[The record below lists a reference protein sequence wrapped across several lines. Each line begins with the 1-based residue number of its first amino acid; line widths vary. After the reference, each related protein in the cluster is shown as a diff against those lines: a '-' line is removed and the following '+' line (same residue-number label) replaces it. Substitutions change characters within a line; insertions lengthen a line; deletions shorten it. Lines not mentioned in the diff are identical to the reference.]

1 MSCPNTLPASWYSSK
16 AIAGLERRAIFDKTW
31 IYLGV
36 ITRWSADGED
46 CFYDMGQFKF
56 TVRRESQDWNSI
68 QVFTSDG
75 TQIRQHI
82 TRTGLLFITFS
93 SSTSEFDEYFPGLED
108 LIATVDFTTFPFRR
122 SLKYTGKYNWKTLID
137 GFQECLHCS
146 FAHPSF
152 SKIYAPTTY
161 KVLNEKYFSRHLAK
175 TDKHDSPSDGL
186 FLYFF
191 PNSTLNLYGGGIS
204 SFRTWPTDDPSQ
216 TIMQFD
222 YYHKSPVETQDF
234 ENYYKFART
243 VATEDND
250 LCEMAQMNLKAGIY
264 TEGILNPNKEN
275 GVIHSRRRQPRSG
288 QPHIELRASHLD
300 EAELPNRRD
309 SDDNGVPSDLLIQF
323 EFPPQ
328 DPVIPQS
335 HTAQT
340 PVEQGSRCEFVDYGT
355 NFDDLSLEMAFDITE
370 DLDNLYEILA
380 GPDSFDA
387 QPIHRDI
394 SQQDYPTMPG
404 GILTGPLDTEQSQL
418 PFVNLV
424 NDDISLSPFL
434 RTNPSHIVEGTTESL
449 NFCRDVEFG
458 ETGSEDDG
466 HSSSS
471 PRSHLRSPVYRVPQ
485 LHSDSPEN
493 ISVLFDRRICEVLC
507 IKDSS
512 TGNPWRKIVWPMAK
526 EHTALYH
533 AIAAMTCFQ
542 GFNNL
547 PQHRAIGLRHLNY
560 AVEQLTVME
569 SSDCKP
575 EATIST
581 ALAVSLAQAWCHP
594 RSSTTTSY
602 IRKGA
607 ELLRKA
613 LIEHQSS
620 QRPRSELVGLG
631 FLSNTWIY
639 MDTIT
644 RVTCHDGNIMDLPL
658 MSDCSLFSSTSLGS
672 TVDPL
677 MGCAGPLFPLLGG
690 VADLVN
696 RVQRKQENL
705 NSPAI
710 VSAAVRLKTSIER
723 WEPCT
728 ELDEEPQE
736 TQLCSS
742 AIDLIQTANAYKWA
756 TLLLLHQAVPE
767 LPTQVSLQDMARK
780 VLTLIATVP
789 EDAHAAIFPVMPL
802 MIAGCE
808 ATEIEDRNWVSDR
821 WGVLS
826 SRLTSGLVNR
836 CLEITAEAWKRHDK
850 SSKATRGDMV
860 SSSPSCSTTKRE
872 IYWMKVMKDW
882 GWQGKL
888 IRGRDKEKEA
898 Y

>member
-1 MSCPNTLPASWYSSK
+1 MSCPNTLPASWYTSK

-36 ITRWSADGED
+36 VTRWSADGED
-46 CFYDMGQFKF
+46 CFYDMRQFKF
-56 TVRRESQDWNSI
+56 TVRRESEDWKSI
-68 QVFTSDG
+68 QVLTSDG
-75 TQIRQHI
+75 TQMRHHI

-93 SSTSEFDEYFPGLED
+93 NSTPEFNEYFPGLEE
-108 LIATVDFTTFPFRR
+108 LISTVDFTAFPLRR

-152 SKIYAPTTY
+152 SKVYAPTTY
-161 KVLNEKYFSRHLAK
+161 KVLNEQHFSRHLAEADCK
-175 TDKHDSPSDGL
+175 RDSPSDGL

-222 YYHKSPVETQDF
+222 YYHKSPVETEEF
-234 ENYYKFART
+234 KNYYNFART

-250 LCEMAQMNLKAGIY
+250 LCEMAQMNLNVGIY

-275 GVIHSRRRQPRSG
+275 GVIHSRRGQPRSDK
-288 QPHIELRASHLD
+288 PHIELRAFDLD
-300 EAELPNRRD
+300 EAELPIRRASND
-309 SDDNGVPSDLLIQF
+309 HGVPSSLPSQS

-340 PVEQGSRCEFVDYGT
+340 PVDQGCRYEFFDYGT
-355 NFDDLSLEMAFDITE
+355 SFDDLSFEMSFDVTE
-370 DLDNLYEILA
+370 DLDDLYEILA

-387 QPIHRDI
+387 QPVHHDT
-394 SQQDYPTMPG
+394 SQPACPIMPG
-404 GILTGPLDTEQSQL
+404 GIITGPLNTKQSQ
-418 PFVNLV
+418 PTYVNLV
-424 NDDISLSPFL
+424 NDDTSLPPLL
-434 RTNPSHIVEGTTESL
+434 RTNTSHFVEGITDFKD
-449 NFCRDVEFG
+449 FCRDVEFG
-458 ETGSEDDG
+458 ETGTEDDG
-466 HSSSS
+466 HSPPS
-471 PRSHLRSPVYRVPQ
+471 PRSHPRSPVYKVPQ
-485 LHSDSPEN
+485 LDSDSPEN

-542 GFNNL
+542 GFNDL

-560 AVEQLTVME
+560 AVQQLAVME
-569 SSDCKP
+569 TSDCKP

-620 QRPRSELVGLG
+620 QRPRDELIGLG

-644 RVTCHDGNIMDLPL
+644 RITCHDGYVMDLPL
-658 MSDCSLFSSTSLGS
+658 MSDCSLFSSRSSGS

-677 MGCAGPLFPLLGG
+677 MGCARPLFPLLGS

-696 RVQRKQENL
+696 RVRRRQERL

-710 VSAAVRLKTSIER
+710 VSEAVRLRTSIER
-723 WEPCT
+723 WEPST
-728 ELDEEPQE
+728 ELDEEPQD
-736 TQLCSS
+736 TQLSS
-742 AIDLIQTANAYKWA
+742 STIDLIQTANAYKWA
-756 TLLLLHQAVPE
+756 TLLFLHQAVPE
-767 LPTQVSLQDMARK
+767 LPTQASLQDMARK
-780 VLTLIATVP
+780 VLTLIATVSV
-789 EDAHAAIFPVMPL
+789 DSHAAIFPVMPL

-808 ATEIEDRNWVSDR
+808 ATDIEDRTWVSDR
-821 WGVLS
+821 WRVLG

-836 CLEITAEAWKRHDK
+836 CLEITTEAWKRHDK
-850 SSKATRGDMV
+850 SSKATGIETV
-860 SSSPSCSTTKRE
+860 SSRPSSLTVKSE
-872 IYWMKVMKDW
+872 IHWMTIMKDW
-882 GWQGKL
+882 GWQVMLG
-888 IRGRDKEKEA
+888 
-898 Y
+898 

>member
-1 MSCPNTLPASWYSSK
+1 MSCPNTLPASWYTSK
-16 AIAGLERRAIFDKTW
+16 AIAGLERRAIFTKTW

-36 ITRWSADGED
+36 VTRWSADGED

-56 TVRRESQDWNSI
+56 TVRRESEDWKSI
-68 QVFTSDG
+68 QVLTSDG
-75 TQIRQHI
+75 TLMRRHI
-82 TRTGLLFITFS
+82 TRTGLVFITFS
-93 SSTSEFDEYFPGLED
+93 NSTPEFNEYFPGLEE
-108 LIATVDFTTFPFRR
+108 LISTVDFTAFPFRK

-152 SKIYAPTTY
+152 SKVYAPTTY
-161 KVLNEKYFSRHLAK
+161 KVLNEQNFSRHLTEAGCK
-175 TDKHDSPSDGL
+175 RDSPSDGL

-222 YYHKSPVETQDF
+222 YYHKSPVETEEF
-234 ENYYKFART
+234 KSYYKFART

-250 LCEMAQMNLKAGIY
+250 LCEMAQMNLNVGIY

-275 GVIHSRRRQPRSG
+275 GVIHSRRGQPRSNR
-288 QPHIELRASHLD
+288 PHIGSRAFHSD
-300 EAELPNRRD
+300 EPKLPARRE
-309 SDDNGVPSDLLIQF
+309 SDEYGVPSDLLSQP
-323 EFPPQ
+323 EFPPR
-328 DPVIPQS
+328 DPVFPQS

-340 PVEQGSRCEFVDYGT
+340 PVDLGSRCEFVDYGT
-355 NFDDLSLEMAFDITE
+355 NFDGSQINDLSLEMSFDISE
-370 DLDNLYEILA
+370 DLDDLYDILA
-380 GPDSFDA
+380 GLDSFDA
-387 QPIHRDI
+387 PQVHHDTSPPDCPAM
-394 SQQDYPTMPG
+394 SG
-404 GILTGPLDTEQSQL
+404 GIITGSLNTEQA
-418 PFVNLV
+418 PFPCVNLL
-424 NDDISLSPFL
+424 NDHIPLSPVL
-434 RTNPSHIVEGTTESL
+434 RTSQFLEATPELQG
-449 NFCRDVEFG
+449 FCRDDEFG
-458 ETGSEDDG
+458 EVGIEDDE
-466 HSSSS
+466 HSPSSSKTH
-471 PRSHLRSPVYRVPQ
+471 PRSPLYRVPQ
-485 LHSDSPEN
+485 LDSDSPEN

-512 TGNPWRKIVWPMAK
+512 SGNPWRKIVWPMAK

-533 AIAAMTCFQ
+533 ALAAMTCFQ
-542 GFNNL
+542 GFNDL

-560 AVEQLTVME
+560 AVQQLAVME
-569 SSDCKP
+569 TSDCKP

-620 QRPRSELVGLG
+620 QRPRDELSGLG
-631 FLSNTWIY
+631 FLSNIWIY

-644 RVTCHDGNIMDLPL
+644 RITCHDGYVMDLPL
-658 MSDCSLFSSTSLGS
+658 MSDCSLFSSKSLGS
-672 TVDPL
+672 TIDPL
-677 MGCAGPLFPLLGG
+677 MGCARPLFPLLGS

-696 RVQRKQENL
+696 RVRRRQEKL

-710 VSAAVRLKTSIER
+710 VSEAVRLRTSIER
-723 WEPCT
+723 WEPST
-728 ELDEEPQE
+728 EFDEEPQE
-736 TQLCSS
+736 TQLSS
-742 AIDLIQTANAYKWA
+742 STIDLIQTANAYKWA
-756 TLLLLHQAVPE
+756 TLLFLHQAVPE

-789 EDAHAAIFPVMPL
+789 VDSHAAIFPVMPL

-808 ATEIEDRNWVSDR
+808 ATEMEDRTWVSDR
-821 WGVLS
+821 WRVLG

-836 CLEITAEAWKRHDK
+836 CLEITAEAWKRRDK
-850 SSKATRGDMV
+850 SSKSTRVETV
-860 SSSPSCSTTKRE
+860 SSSPSCSTVKSE
-872 IYWMKVMKDW
+872 IHWMTVMKDW
-882 GWQGKL
+882 GWQVMLG
-888 IRGRDKEKEA
+888 
-898 Y
+898 